1 MESVRGTTVL
11 TDVAG
16 DHASKSQESTG
27 GDFGAPHCSLL
38 RDPIKW
44 LFGPPSGLEH
54 EGLDRIPVAICYPI
68 VSWRAASPHPAFG
81 TPLPRAGEML

>member
-1 MESVRGTTVL
+1 MV

-16 DHASKSQESTG
+16 DHVSKSQESTV

-44 LFGPPSGLEH
+44 LFEQPSGFELEV
-54 EGLDRIPVAICYPI
+54 LVRIQLLYGTRLYLGVL
-68 VSWRAASPHPAFG
+68 ASPHPAFG
-81 TPLPRAGEML
+81 TPLPRAGEGKGVRA